1 MDGNDPAGSSH
12 CAQLDRRR
20 CAQGIRRHMLS
31 CALRPAARYDL
42 SMATITRSYRIRAY
56 PNGAQRRLLDRW
68 FGAAR
73 WLWNTA
79 LGIRSEAYR
88 VCGLTL
94 TGNDLSRW
102 LTQWKRT
109 AGHEWLA
116 EVPATCLTQCLR
128 DQDAAFRNFFAH
140 RAKYPKFK
148 RKSPAGSL
156 RFQSAGVAWGQGRLC
171 LPKLGLLRLAEAIPE
186 VARPDLVTL
195 SRDAAGRY
203 HVSFCVQMQTSLLPI
218 THRVVGVDVGLTHLA
233 TLSTGEKIPNPK
245 RYHARLKYLR
255 QQQRCLSRRQKGSR
269 RREKQ
274 RLRVARVRQERQYAL
289 HALTTRLVREF
300 DLICI
305 EDLNVKAMA
314 RGLHSRAIHDVAFS
328 EVRRQLTYKSAWYGK
343 ILVTVDRWYASSKTC
358 SECRYILDELRL
370 DERQWTCPRC
380 GICHDR
386 DINAA
391 RNLLAEGLRQLAG
404 RDDRDLRVD
413 ARGACPEEDIL
424 VQVLAEEAR
433 SGHRNR
439 ACLEQAR
446 FG

>member
-1 MDGNDPAGSSH
+1 MA
-12 CAQLDRRR
+12 
-20 CAQGIRRHMLS
+20 LS
-31 CALRPAARYDL
+31 AACW
-42 SMATITRSYRIRAY
+42 
-56 PNGAQRRLLDRW
+56 W
-68 FGAAR
+68 FGARR

-79 LGIRSEAYR
+79 LEVRSEAHR

-128 DQDAAFRNFFAH
+128 DHDSAFRNFFAG
-140 RAKYPKFK
+140 RARYPRFK
-148 RKSPAGSL
+148 RKSTSGSSL
-156 RFQSAGVAWGQGRLC
+156 RFQQVGRAWSRGTMS
-171 LPKLGLLRLAEAIPE
+171 LPKLGALKLAELLPE
-186 VARPDLVTL
+186 VERPDLVTL

-203 HVSFCVQMQTSLLPI
+203 HVSFCAQAQIALKPI
-218 THRVVGVDVGLTHLA
+218 RQRSVGVDLGLTHLA

-245 RYHARLKYLR
+245 RYYARLRYLR
-255 QQQRCLSRRQKGSR
+255 QQQRCLSRRQNGSR

-274 RLRVARVRQERQYAL
+274 RLRVARAHARVKQERHHAL
-289 HALTTRLVREF
+289 HALTTRLVYEF

-305 EDLNVKAMA
+305 EDLNVKGLA
-314 RGLHSRAIHDVAFS
+314 RGLHARAIHDAAFS
-328 EVRRQLTYKSAWYGK
+328 EVRRQLTYKSDWYGK
-343 ILVTVDRWYASSKTC
+343 ILVEVDRWYASSKRC
-358 SECRYILDELRL
+358 SKCQYTLDELRL
-370 DERQWTCPRC
+370 DQRHWTCPKC
-380 GICHDR
+380 GTCHDR

-391 RNLLAEGLRQLAG
+391 RNLLAEGLRQLAR

-413 ARGACPEEDIL
+413 ARDACPEEIL

-433 SGHRNR
+433 SGRRNR